1 MDLNNELLQSPQKT
15 VQSPKRNSKLH
26 LIKRITELCEK
37 TGIELEE
44 SDSKLKRMNKEQLQK
59 KLAQV
64 MEKEIK
70 MKMTEQ
76 ITGQKIP
83 EASNTVLS
91 IGALRMCHNI
101 ICQGSETLYNKIGA
115 PYVGYELDGFAQN
128 IRKPQYQETIDE
140 ILLEISQENPEILKY
155 FESPYARLAML
166 WFSCCA
172 MSMKKISVKRNVRN
186 LGQHQIER
194 TLRSEPSRRPEARQV
209 RFHDTTSA
217 SNLRTI

>member
-1 MDLNNELLQSPQKT
+1 MDLNNELLESPQKT
-15 VQSPKRNSKLH
+15 VQSPKRNSKQH
-26 LIKRITELCEK
+26 IINRIIELCEK

-59 KLAQV
+59 KLAEV

-70 MKMTEQ
+70 MKMSEQ
-76 ITGQKIP
+76 LTGQKIP

-91 IGALRMCHNI
+91 LGALRMCHNI
-101 ICQGSETLYNKIGA
+101 ICQGSETLYNKFGA
-115 PYVGYELDGFAQN
+115 PIIGYELDGFAQN

-155 FESPYARLAML
+155 FESPYARLAMC

-172 MSMKKISVKRNVRN
+172 MSMKKIVAKRNVRN
-186 LGQHQIER
+186 VGPHQTTR
-194 TLRSEPSRRPEARQV
+194 TVRFEPSRRQETGQV
-209 RFHDTTSA
+209 RFNDTTSTTNIRA
-217 SNLRTI
+217 V